1 MKVHA
6 RTQWRR
12 YFRRRT
18 DMSDL
23 RNKLSVAVIGVLAS
37 STALAGALP
46 PAPIATPV
54 MGPWAL
60 GLMAALVA
68 AIAYG
73 IKKK

>member
-1 MKVHA
+1 
-6 RTQWRR
+6 
-12 YFRRRT
+12 
-18 DMSDL
+18 MSGL
-23 RNKLSVAVIGVLAS
+23 RNKLSVAVISVLTS

-46 PAPIATPV
+46 PAPVATPV

>member
-1 MKVHA
+1 
-6 RTQWRR
+6 
-12 YFRRRT
+12 
-18 DMSDL
+18 MSEF
-23 RNKLSVAVIGVLAS
+23 RNKLSVVVISVLAS

-46 PAPIATPV
+46 PAPAAPVATPV